1 MPREALYR
9 NTCGNARFPE
19 GSDAHLAKEE
29 MGALWRFQSLRE
41 PVGHV
46 QTSVGVHDG
55 GPESETLCEREASHR
70 SQDKD
75 ARRISVGQCGIIRD
89 DRDAL
94 AKPRRLERGRIE
106 DVMVAY
112 AVLEEKSFVIA

>member
-1 MPREALYR
+1 MTRGKALAVLLALMGGLVALARPSVAQTIDAKKGQAAALEAKISSQ
-9 NTCGNARFPE
+9 G
-19 GSDAHLAKEE
+19 
-29 MGALWRFQSLRE
+29 
-41 PVGHV
+41 
-46 QTSVGVHDG
+46 
-55 GPESETLCEREASHR
+55 EREASHR